1 MNLNKQAAL
10 VTGASSGFGLLAA
23 IELAK
28 AGVAVVAA
36 VKEQEEIDF
45 VHIEAKKHNVSDNI
59 DAVKLDVTI
68 PEEVESV
75 KEYVIA
81 KYQSL
86 DFLINNAGISIGGA
100 AEDISMEAY
109 RLQFE
114 TNVFGAI
121 AVTKAFIPTMR
132 NNRKGKII
140 NMGSFSGSFAFPGL
154 TPYAAS
160 KYALRGFSE
169 SLRLELLPFGV
180 YVSLIEPGSYK
191 TGIWDKGL
199 KEMNLD
205 VHEDYK
211 KMMQMAH
218 EGSTLAKNN
227 GGDPI
232 EVAALIKR
240 ICFENKPKFYYPIG
254 RGIKTMLFLK
264 NVLPWSLLESVITK
278 KSS

>member
-1 MNLNKQAAL
+1 MAKQTAL
-10 VTGASSGFGLLAA
+10 ITGASSGFGLLAA

-28 AGVAVVAA
+28 AGVAVVAG
-36 VKEQEEIDF
+36 VKERDEIDL
-45 VHIEAKKHNVSDNI
+45 VIGEAGKHNVSERI
-59 DAVKLDVTI
+59 DVVKLDVTI

-75 KEYVIA
+75 KEYVLST
-81 KYQSL
+81 YSSL

-100 AEDISMEAY
+100 AEDVSMEAY

-121 AVTKAFIPTMR
+121 AVTKAFVPTMR

-169 SLRLELLPFGV
+169 SLRLELLPFQV

-205 VHEDYK
+205 VHDDYK
-211 KMMQMAH
+211 KMMLMAQQ
-218 EGSTLAKNN
+218 GSTLAKTS

-232 EVAALIKR
+232 EVASLIKR
-240 ICFENKPKFYYPIG
+240 ICFEPKPKFYYPIG

-264 NVLPWSLLESVITK
+264 QVLPWSFLEAVITK